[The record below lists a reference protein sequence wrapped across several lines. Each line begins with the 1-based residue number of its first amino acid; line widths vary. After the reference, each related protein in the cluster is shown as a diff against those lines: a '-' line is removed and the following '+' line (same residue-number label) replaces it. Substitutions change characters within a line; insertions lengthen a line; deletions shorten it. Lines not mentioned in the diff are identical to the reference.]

1 MTPISASQLLS
12 QLRWRYATKK
22 FDPQRR
28 ISPADWQTLEDAVI
42 LSPSSFGLQPWRF
55 FVIDDPKLRGKLR
68 ELSWN
73 QPQITDAS
81 HLVVFAVKH
90 NPGQADVERHIDRIS
105 SVRGVPRE
113 KLDGLRQMM
122 LGTMNRPGGD
132 LDNWLSRQVYIAL
145 GVFLT
150 SAALL
155 GIDACPME
163 GFDAAKYDDLLGL
176 PAKGYSARVV
186 AAAGYRAVDD
196 PAAQAPKVRFEPH
209 TVVEHV

>member
-1 MTPISASQLLS
+1 
-12 QLRWRYATKK
+12 
-22 FDPQRR
+22 
-28 ISPADWQTLEDAVI
+28 
-42 LSPSSFGLQPWRF
+42 
-55 FVIDDPKLRGKLR
+55 
-68 ELSWN
+68 
-73 QPQITDAS
+73 
-81 HLVVFAVKH
+81 
-90 NPGQADVERHIDRIS
+90 
-105 SVRGVPRE
+105 VPRE

-122 LGTMNRPGGD
+122 LGSMNRPGGD

-163 GFDAAKYDDLLGL
+163 GFDGAKYDELLGL

-186 AAAGYRAVDD
+186 ATAGYRATDD